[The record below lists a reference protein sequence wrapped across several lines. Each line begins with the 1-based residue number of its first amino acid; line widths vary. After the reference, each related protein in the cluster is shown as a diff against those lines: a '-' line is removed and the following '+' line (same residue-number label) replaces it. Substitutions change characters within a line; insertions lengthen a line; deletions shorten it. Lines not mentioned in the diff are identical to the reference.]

1 MGSVSALLP
10 MADSVTITVKLFAAL
25 KKYTPQGSRDGVS
38 LSLPAGAT
46 VQDAVDM
53 LNIPREQAGMLVVD
67 DTYVEVGTVLENGLE
82 LSIFPPLAGGVCG

>member
-1 MGSVSALLP
+1 MFRSTNLTP

-25 KKYTPQGSRDGVS
+25 KKYTPAGSTAGIS
-38 LSLPAGAT
+38 LSLPVGAT

-53 LNIPREQAGMLVVD
+53 LDIPREQAGMLVAG